1 VSGSTEEADAEV
13 AIVMRAYRAFARGD
27 IDGAVADLD
36 PEVEWIEP
44 DDFPNGG
51 RRRGP
56 AAVAE
61 YLRLSRAA
69 WSELR
74 SVATPFRRGEQIVV
88 VHHVAGRLA
97 DGTPHDATVADAYTF
112 ENGRVVRMQ
121 AYADPA
127 QALEPGA

>member
-1 VSGSTEEADAEV
+1 MSDSTEEGDSDV

-44 DDFPNGG
+44 DEFPNGG

-61 YLRLSRAA
+61 YLRLSRSA

-74 SVATPFRRGEQIVV
+74 SEATPVRRGEQIVV
-88 VHHVAGRLA
+88 IHHVVGRLA
-97 DGTPHDATVADAYTF
+97 DGTPHDATVADAFTL

-121 AYADPA
+121 AYADPSA
-127 QALEPGA
+127 ALQPGG